1 MSPIISVLSI
11 SIIRKVVTS
20 KAIISIVRSIYF
32 HFLNLIKTPD
42 YDIDYI
48 TLLITVMVIRVVH
61 FK

>member
-1 MSPIISVLSI
+1 MSPALSVLSI
-11 SIIRKVVTS
+11 AIMSKVVKS
-20 KAIISIVRSIYF
+20 KDIISIVRSIYF
-32 HFLNLIKTPD
+32 QFLNLIKTPD